1 MCCRVL
7 SCAWRS
13 IDYSVHLAH
22 FYNIATGSRY
32 EKAREAMYG
41 VGVSVLGGAIT
52 TIGAGI
58 PLFLCVVMFFY
69 TQGLFIFLTAT
80 SSLFFSFALLMPLL
94 MIAGPEGEQGDL
106 RALWRNATRKRP
118 PKGGRGRGRSRV
130 SV

>member
-1 MCCRVL
+1 MYENVFTIL
-7 SCAWRS
+7 VVGMS

-22 FYNIATGSRY
+22 FYNHASGTRY

-69 TQGLFIFLTAT
+69 TQGERTSRHHHHQQHTSLPLTPPLFPPLPLSTPLPLTPPLPSPPPLPIQA
-80 SSLFFSFALLMPLL
+80 SSS
-94 MIAGPEGEQGDL
+94 
-106 RALWRNATRKRP
+106 
-118 PKGGRGRGRSRV
+118 S
-130 SV
+130 